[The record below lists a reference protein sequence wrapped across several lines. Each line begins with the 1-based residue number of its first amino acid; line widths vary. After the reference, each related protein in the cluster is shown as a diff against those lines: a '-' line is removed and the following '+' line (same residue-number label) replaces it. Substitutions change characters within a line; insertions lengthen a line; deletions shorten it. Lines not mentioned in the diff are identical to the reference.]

1 MEFELLADSIKQ
13 INDKASSA
21 AKSAVNQLMTL
32 RNWAIGYYIVEY
44 EQDGSDRAEYGSHL
58 LKNLEKQIDQKGMN
72 YTLFKACRQ
81 FYKVYPQIGSTVS
94 SEFKLP
100 DFGKSSTVSN
110 EFVTDPDVLVNNLS
124 FSHIRE
130 IMVLNDAFERFFY
143 ETECMKCNWNVRE
156 LRRQIKTNLYVR
168 AGISKKPELL
178 LKKSVDNANGTML
191 SIKDPFTF
199 EFLGLD
205 ARDAVS
211 ESDLE
216 QALMDHLQEFM
227 LELGEG
233 FCFEARQ
240 KRIIIDDKYYFIDLV
255 FYNRLLHCNVII
267 ELKNDEFKHEDL
279 GTSGGSILWSFA
291 NGYDDSPVKLENTHA
306 PIKSVGNSTTTPKD
320 LVCDED
326 VKIVLY
332 ILAESVAARLRENGF
347 RCRVVEIS
355 VRDNELFSFTRQK
368 KIDHATNI
376 TGEIAAYAYQIFKEN
391 YNWSKPIRSVGVRGA
406 DLVTDNYWEQ
416 IDLFSSVEKR
426 EKQMKMDSAVDEIRR
441 RFGFY
446 SIQRGLMYRDRIL
459 SAVNAKEEHTVHPHG
474 YFSS

>member
-1 MEFELLADSIKQ
+1 MFLELLADSIKQ

-32 RNWAIGYYIVEY
+32 RNWVIGYYIVEY
-44 EQDGSDRAEYGSHL
+44 EQDGSDRAQYGSHL
-58 LKNLEKQIDQKGMN
+58 LKNLEKEINQKGMN
-72 YTLFKACRQ
+72 YTLFKTCRQ

-94 SEFKLP
+94 TEFELP
-100 DFGKSSTVSN
+100 DFEKSPTVSDG
-110 EFVTDPDVLVNNLS
+110 FATDPDVLVNNLS

-130 IMVLNDAFERFFY
+130 IMVLIDPFERFFY

-168 AGISKKPELL
+168 AGISKNPKLL
-178 LKKSVDNANGTML
+178 LKKTVGNANGTML

-205 ARDAVS
+205 AREAVS

-267 ELKNDEFKHEDL
+267 ELKNDEFRHEDL
-279 GTSGGSILWSFA
+279 GQLNAYVGYYKKNEMTDGDNPPVGILLCTDKGSQMVEYALSGMDNQLFVSTYMLHLP
-291 NGYDDSPVKLENTHA
+291 DKKKLEEFML
-306 PIKSVGNSTTTPKD
+306 K
-320 LVCDED
+320 
-326 VKIVLY
+326 
-332 ILAESVAARLRENGF
+332 
-347 RCRVVEIS
+347 EI
-355 VRDNELFSFTRQK
+355 
-368 KIDHATNI
+368 
-376 TGEIAAYAYQIFKEN
+376 
-391 YNWSKPIRSVGVRGA
+391 
-406 DLVTDNYWEQ
+406 
-416 IDLFSSVEKR
+416 
-426 EKQMKMDSAVDEIRR
+426 
-441 RFGFY
+441 
-446 SIQRGLMYRDRIL
+446 
-459 SAVNAKEEHTVHPHG
+459 EEMG
-474 YFSS
+474 I

>member
-216 QALMDHLQEFM
+216 QSSPNLCVNSSFSYVVLSTLLLYSRDLTEWSLVYHSTLSYQRFYDLHSIHYDHL
-227 LELGEG
+227 EG
-233 FCFEARQ
+233 
-240 KRIIIDDKYYFIDLV
+240 
-255 FYNRLLHCNVII
+255 LHQLI
-267 ELKNDEFKHEDL
+267 
-279 GTSGGSILWSFA
+279 
-291 NGYDDSPVKLENTHA
+291 
-306 PIKSVGNSTTTPKD
+306 
-320 LVCDED
+320 
-326 VKIVLY
+326 
-332 ILAESVAARLRENGF
+332 
-347 RCRVVEIS
+347 
-355 VRDNELFSFTRQK
+355 
-368 KIDHATNI
+368 
-376 TGEIAAYAYQIFKEN
+376 
-391 YNWSKPIRSVGVRGA
+391 
-406 DLVTDNYWEQ
+406 
-416 IDLFSSVEKR
+416 
-426 EKQMKMDSAVDEIRR
+426 
-441 RFGFY
+441 
-446 SIQRGLMYRDRIL
+446 
-459 SAVNAKEEHTVHPHG
+459 
-474 YFSS
+474 

>member
-1 MEFELLADSIKQ
+1 
-13 INDKASSA
+13 
-21 AKSAVNQLMTL
+21 
-32 RNWAIGYYIVEY
+32 
-44 EQDGSDRAEYGSHL
+44 
-58 LKNLEKQIDQKGMN
+58 MN

-94 SEFKLP
+94 SKFKLP

-156 LRRQIKTNLYVR
+156 LRREIKTNLYVR
-168 AGISKKPELL
+168 AGISRKPELL
-178 LKKSVDNANGTML
+178 LKKSADNANGTML

-240 KRIIIDDKYYFIDLV
+240 KRIIIDDKYYFIDYSDSRFIPILP
-255 FYNRLLHCNVII
+255 YAI
-267 ELKNDEFKHEDL
+267 LK
-279 GTSGGSILWSFA
+279 S
-291 NGYDDSPVKLENTHA
+291 
-306 PIKSVGNSTTTPKD
+306 
-320 LVCDED
+320 
-326 VKIVLY
+326 
-332 ILAESVAARLRENGF
+332 
-347 RCRVVEIS
+347 
-355 VRDNELFSFTRQK
+355 
-368 KIDHATNI
+368 
-376 TGEIAAYAYQIFKEN
+376 
-391 YNWSKPIRSVGVRGA
+391 
-406 DLVTDNYWEQ
+406 
-416 IDLFSSVEKR
+416 
-426 EKQMKMDSAVDEIRR
+426 
-441 RFGFY
+441 
-446 SIQRGLMYRDRIL
+446 
-459 SAVNAKEEHTVHPHG
+459 
-474 YFSS
+474 